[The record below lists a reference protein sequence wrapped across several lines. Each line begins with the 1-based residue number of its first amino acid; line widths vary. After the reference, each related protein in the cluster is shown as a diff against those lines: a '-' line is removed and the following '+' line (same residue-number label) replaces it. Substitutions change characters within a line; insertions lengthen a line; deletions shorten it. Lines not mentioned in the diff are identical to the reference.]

1 MKKQLS
7 MLLSCVF
14 AAGSLIAF
22 AACSDG
28 ADPSADRQGDKF
40 SSPDV
45 TLTVRANKTER
56 TISDELFGVFLEDI
70 NYAGYALDDDL
81 VANGSFTYREKSDRW
96 NAAGLSVNVRE
107 GEGSLHESN
116 PDYAGLDVY
125 EPNATLENAGYE
137 MVPMAAQEGTEY
149 TFSAFVRAE
158 NYEGPLTAELTAEG
172 GSLGS
177 VSFDVKK
184 SGEWVKYTGSLTA
197 AASAAQNVALRLTFG
212 NTGTLALDSVS
223 LVTSENTGGIKNY
236 LYDAIE
242 ALSPAFVRFPG
253 GCVVEG
259 KLSGDAVYDWKN
271 SVGVNSQDE
280 LAPFTYTQVMRR
292 APPNR

>member
-14 AAGSLIAF
+14 AAGSLISF

-107 GEGSLHESN
+107 GEGSLHENN
-116 PDYAGLDVY
+116 PDYAELDVY
-125 EPNATLENAGYE
+125 EPNAALENAG
-137 MVPMAAQEGTEY
+137 MRWCRWRRR
-149 TFSAFVRAE
+149 RAR
-158 NYEGPLTAELTAEG
+158 NTRSPPL
-172 GSLGS
+172 
-177 VSFDVKK
+177 
-184 SGEWVKYTGSLTA
+184 SGRKTMKARSPRNSRRRAGRS
-197 AASAAQNVALRLTFG
+197 AASRSTSKRAANG
-212 NTGTLALDSVS
+212 
-223 LVTSENTGGIKNY
+223 
-236 LYDAIE
+236 
-242 ALSPAFVRFPG
+242 
-253 GCVVEG
+253 
-259 KLSGDAVYDWKN
+259 
-271 SVGVNSQDE
+271 
-280 LAPFTYTQVMRR
+280 
-292 APPNR
+292 

>member
-14 AAGSLIAF
+14 AAGSLISF

-107 GEGSLHESN
+107 GEGSLHENN
-116 PDYAGLDVY
+116 PDYAELDVY
-125 EPNATLENAGYE
+125 EPNAALENAGYE

-149 TFSAFVRAE
+149 TYTRSPPLSGRKTMKARSPRNSRRRA
-158 NYEGPLTAELTAEG
+158 GR
-172 GSLGS
+172 S
-177 VSFDVKK
+177 
-184 SGEWVKYTGSLTA
+184 
-197 AASAAQNVALRLTFG
+197 AASRSTSKRAANG
-212 NTGTLALDSVS
+212 
-223 LVTSENTGGIKNY
+223 
-236 LYDAIE
+236 
-242 ALSPAFVRFPG
+242 
-253 GCVVEG
+253 
-259 KLSGDAVYDWKN
+259 
-271 SVGVNSQDE
+271 
-280 LAPFTYTQVMRR
+280 
-292 APPNR
+292 